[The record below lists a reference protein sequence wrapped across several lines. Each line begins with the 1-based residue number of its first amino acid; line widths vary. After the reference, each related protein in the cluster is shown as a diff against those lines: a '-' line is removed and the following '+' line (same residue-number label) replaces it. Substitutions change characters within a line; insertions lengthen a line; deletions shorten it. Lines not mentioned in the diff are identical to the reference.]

1 MEVTTM
7 YKHLFSILLVLV
19 MVFSMTACSNTKV
32 TESANTEVIVPY
44 LDSASVNEMA
54 PSEITA
60 MIDEMILLSETKT
73 LSATDMMNMGYNVSN
88 IIYSSPNI
96 NEKKLNNQII
106 NLFKNVYSQCIEQ
119 EIPFENI
126 SSWTSIPIAKVQL
139 LYFSGDFTNVEN
151 VDCIAL
157 YSLSENEA
165 TAVANAIFDNP
176 AYFENSVNMVF
187 EAIMSPYE
195 DVQDLGIAV
204 LTHVSKHY
212 SPVGNSVVSDYCKL
226 LSTNSIAIGALSLE
240 KVEKTRSIIIANR
253 NLDFVTKYSIFC
265 NSNDPDVSSWAKEEL
280 LKVAKDCDRE
290 TSNYIKTLAKKLD
303 DRDFSSQLLKELK
316 K

>member
-1 MEVTTM
+1 M
-7 YKHLFSILLVLV
+7 YKHLFSVLLILV

-32 TESANTEVIVPY
+32 TESENTEVFVPY
-44 LDSASVNEMA
+44 ENSASINEMTA
-54 PSEITA
+54 SELTA

-88 IIYSSPNI
+88 IIYSSSNI
-96 NEKKLNNQII
+96 NEEKLNDKII
-106 NLFKNVYSQCIEQ
+106 SLFKNVYSQCIEQ

-139 LYFSGDFTNVEN
+139 LYFSGNFTNVED

-165 TAVANAIFDNP
+165 TAVANAIFESS
-176 AYFENSVNMVF
+176 ASFENSVNMVF

-204 LTHVSKHY
+204 LTHISKHY
-212 SPVGNSVVSDYCKL
+212 MPVSDSVVADYCRI
-226 LSTNSIAIGALSLE
+226 LSSNSIATGALSLQ
-240 KVEKTRSIIIANR
+240 KVEKTRNIIIANR

-265 NSNDPDVSSWAKEEL
+265 NSNDSDVSSWAKEEL
-280 LKVAKDCDRE
+280 LKVAKDCDKE
-290 TSNYIKTLAKKLD
+290 TSKQIKTLAKELD